1 MEGSGREWD
10 VTVVDGLEALDN
22 FHVLVTDET
31 IRLCIVSVFEIREE
45 MGEILS
51 ERNADE
57 CQSKNAKEEGKCPGR
72 GGEEPSS
79 SSARDRRVEFEIR
92 VAVSSFHTLSRH
104 SDR

>member
-1 MEGSGREWD
+1 M
-10 VTVVDGLEALDN
+10 
-22 FHVLVTDET
+22 TDET

-79 SSARDRRVEFEIR
+79 SSGDIGCRVRNTGLFISH
-92 VAVSSFHTLSRH
+92 ALSSL
-104 SDR
+104 